1 VSKCT
6 DFSSLNQNKA
16 VNGVKGTPNGNSR
29 AASVDT
35 NASGGGGKAKAKGKK
50 K

>member
-1 VSKCT
+1 MNKTT
-6 DFSSLNQNKA
+6 DMSLPVQNKA

-35 NASGGGGKAKAKGKK
+35 NASGGGGKAKGKKGKK
-50 K
+50 